1 MHSADPTL
9 LSNLDRLL
17 FNNEIARLANKQM
30 PLVNPRLLAVEKA
43 NMIRTPTNIPRTMI
57 AISVVLTC
65 AVLPMRPESAS
76 GQEFAKSTD
85 RSISNIDSEAGL
97 DVEKLSINQLLM
109 MLDSPKYL
117 ERETATTQLANLG
130 SKSLKPMAIYYLKS
144 SPESCW
150 RIKRSLE
157 QIATNGDEATFLKA
171 VALLQLLVGV
181 NNDQLEAQLMRLK
194 FEWSTKQ
201 TSTAIETLESAG
213 AKIENFAPL
222 NNTRAIQDWIAK
234 ENSRSLQKSTQ
245 KRPRSKMSNNERLK
259 LIEEI
264 LSGSLKEN
272 RKLVLGNEIRNQPI
286 RREAQDV
293 FEVLEL
299 QMGNQ
304 MIRNGA
310 IRAIN
315 TKTGVIARFDESW
328 KGNRKQFAELENV
341 DSLAHIGFE
350 KQYIDKSKL
359 ETLKNLTSL
368 TTLEFNKCRF
378 SGPAL
383 ATVGLPK
390 TIEDLRMRNQDIE
403 LSTIDRI
410 GKLHIKSLVF
420 DGCKFSDA
428 ALKKMLAFSTLG
440 SLELAQME
448 LDSAVFQRLEKM
460 KTLRSL
466 KLSGC
471 KYPFPAYKKLT
482 EKRPEIYID
491 FTTKAF
497 LGVRSVPGDSTCQIS
512 DVVSGSAAEKGGI
525 QPNDVIVEVNGHKI
539 DQFNDL
545 RAHIALYEGGDQ
557 LNLTIVRNGKKIK
570 VQVILG
576 DYADAPPR

>member
-17 FNNEIARLANKQM
+17 FNNEIARLAKKQM
-30 PLVNPRLLAVEKA
+30 PLVTPRLLAVEKA

-76 GQEFAKSTD
+76 GQEFARSTD
-85 RSISNIDSEAGL
+85 RSISNIETEAGL
-97 DVEKLSINQLLM
+97 DVEKLSINQLLK

-117 ERETATTQLANLG
+117 EREKATTQLANLG
-130 SKSLKPMAIYYLKS
+130 SKSLKPMAIHYLKS

-150 RIKRSLE
+150 RIKRTLE

-213 AKIENFAPL
+213 AKIENFAPI
-222 NNTRAIQDWIAK
+222 NNTRAIQEWIAK

-245 KRPRSKMSNNERLK
+245 KRPRSNMSNNERLK
-259 LIEEI
+259 LIDEI

-272 RKLVLGNEIRNQPI
+272 RKLVLGNEIRAQPI

-315 TKTGVIARFDESW
+315 AKTGVIARFGESW
-328 KGNRKQFAELENV
+328 KGNREQFAELENV

-368 TTLEFNKCRF
+368 TTLEFDKCRF

-383 ATVGLPK
+383 ATIGLPK

-420 DGCKFSDA
+420 DSCKFSDA

-448 LDSAVFQRLEKM
+448 LDAAAFQRMEKM

-525 QPNDVIVEVNGHKI
+525 QPDDVIIEVNGHKI

-557 LNLTIVRNGKKIK
+557 LNLTIVRNGKKVAID
-570 VQVILG
+570 VILG